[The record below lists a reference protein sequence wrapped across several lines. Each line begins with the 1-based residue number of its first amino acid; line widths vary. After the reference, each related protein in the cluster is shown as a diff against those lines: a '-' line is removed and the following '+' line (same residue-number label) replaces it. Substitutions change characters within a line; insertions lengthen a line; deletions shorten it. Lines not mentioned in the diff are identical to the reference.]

1 MDIYIRQ
8 AEIFNEGEQFTGSVL
23 ITKGEITGIFR
34 ENESP
39 DLALSTK
46 IIDATG
52 KWLLPGVIDDQVHF
66 RDPGFPEKANFY
78 TETKAAVAG
87 GVTSVMDMPNTKP
100 QTITQKALS
109 DKFKMAAE
117 KSLTNYSF
125 YFGATNDN
133 LDEILKVDPS
143 AVCGIKVFMGSS
155 TGNMLVDNPESLE
168 KIFSKAPGLI
178 AVHCEDEATIQKN
191 TKFYREK
198 YGENIPVKYHPEIRS
213 EEACYLS
220 SSLAVR
226 LAKKHKTRL
235 HILHLSTA
243 RELSLFDA
251 EIPLTKKMITGEVCV
266 HHLWFDENDYEE
278 YGTRIKWNPAIK
290 TSADR
295 KGLLQ
300 GVTDNKIDVIAT
312 DHAPHTREEK
322 NNSYFNAPS
331 GGPLIQHSL
340 TAMLELAY
348 QNKIDIHKVV
358 EKMCHA
364 PADLFRIEKRG
375 YIRKGYWADLTLID
389 PEQTWEVSKDNLYY
403 KCGWSPFEKQIFHR
417 KVISTLVNGRIVY
430 ENGEFHESVKGKPLT
445 FRPYQ

>member
-1 MDIYIRQ
+1 LFIYLLFRKTDI
-8 AEIFNEGEQFTGSVL
+8 L
-23 ITKGEITGIFR
+23 IS
-34 ENESP
+34 NDP
-39 DLALSTK
+39 DT
-46 IIDATG
+46 
-52 KWLLPGVIDDQVHF
+52 LLPNYLIHKLKKIPVVYDSHEYF
-66 RDPGFPEKANFY
+66 
-78 TETKAAVAG
+78 TETPEVINRKFVKGVWQSIERHIFPKLTDVFTVSGSIAG
-87 GVTSVMDMPNTKP
+87 
-100 QTITQKALS
+100 A
-109 DKFKMAAE
+109 
-117 KSLTNYSF
+117 
-125 YFGATNDN
+125 
-133 LDEILKVDPS
+133 
-143 AVCGIKVFMGSS
+143 
-155 TGNMLVDNPESLE
+155 
-168 KIFSKAPGLI
+168 
-178 AVHCEDEATIQKN
+178 
-191 TKFYREK
+191 YREK

-266 HHLWFDENDYEE
+266 HHLWFDKNDYEE

-430 ENGEFHESVKGKPLT
+430 ENGEFHESVKGKPPT